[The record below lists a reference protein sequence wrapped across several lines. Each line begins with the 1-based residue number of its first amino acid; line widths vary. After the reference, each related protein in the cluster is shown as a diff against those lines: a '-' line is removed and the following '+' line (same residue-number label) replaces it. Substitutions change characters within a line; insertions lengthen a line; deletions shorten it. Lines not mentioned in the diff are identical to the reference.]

1 MFWPAG
7 LGSGHHE
14 WEAEAAGTEGSCS
27 HHTAHHWEQ
36 TEGGERT
43 PVLSLPA
50 LFYATQNT
58 IVRDV
63 VPPT

>member
-1 MFWPAG
+1 MSGKPRQQG
-7 LGSGHHE
+7 LK
-14 WEAEAAGTEGSCS
+14 AAA
-27 HHTAHHWEQ
+27 HITAHHWDQ
-36 TEGGERT
+36 AEGGERT

-50 LFYATQNT
+50 VFYATQDT